1 MIARLL
7 AALLLTTGGLALAG
21 EPDAEGCQDP
31 PGISRM
37 RGYHIDRC
45 ENAEFDSVTMKD
57 AKGNDLAA
65 EGARTTVYY
74 RLDEGEKLRSR
85 VQIVRNYEN
94 AFKAIGGGAVFKVDD
109 GGETYLHA
117 RTRDGQEVW
126 AFLNAYNADIPSITL
141 VQKAG
146 MVQDVTATAAS
157 LGAGLAET
165 GHAEVPGIFFDTG
178 KATLRPESDASLAE
192 CAKLLA
198 AQPGLKVYVVGHT
211 DNVGALAANMAL
223 SAARADAVVKALA
236 ARFKVAPARLAPFG
250 AGPYLPVAANAT
262 EAGRARNRRVEL
274 VAQ

>member
-7 AALLLTTGGLALAG
+7 AALLLMTGGHAVAG

-31 PGISRM
+31 PGITRL
-37 RGYHIDRC
+37 RGYHIERC
-45 ENAEFDSVTMKD
+45 ESVEFDSVTMKD
-57 AKGNDLAA
+57 AKGNEYAA
-65 EGARTTVYY
+65 EGVRTTVAYQ
-74 RLDEGEKLRSR
+74 LDEGEKPRSR

-94 AFKAIGGGAVFKVDD
+94 AFKAIGGTSVHKVDD

-117 RTRDGQEVW
+117 RTKDGQEVW
-126 AFLNAYNADIPSITL
+126 AFLNAYNADNPSITL
-141 VQKAG
+141 VQKAA
-146 MVQDVTATAAS
+146 MVQDVSATAAS

-165 GHAEVPGIFFDTG
+165 GHVEVPGIFFATG
-178 KATLRPESDASLAE
+178 KATLEPASDASLAE

-198 AQPGLKVYVVGHT
+198 AQPGLRVYVVGHT
-211 DNVGALAANMAL
+211 DNVGALATNMTL